1 MEPHHVRVPL
11 RWVDLD
17 AQGHANNA
25 AIVDYLQE
33 ARVEFLLTGPNAHL
47 LGNGII
53 VVGHQVEYLGPIFFT
68 PEPLDIE
75 LSVGDV
81 GAARF
86 TVGYVVRQGDT
97 VVGRARTLLANF
109 DFQAGRPAR
118 LSDAERAWFLE
129 RQVELEPMRE
139 VGSFD
144 VGPDHHTLSFQVRW
158 SDLDAYGHA
167 NNTRFFDYVAEARV
181 ALKTPLL
188 PNAIRTNAVDAVDH
202 AWLVVRQDM
211 RYVGQIVHRLE
222 PYEVRT
228 GVGHVGRT
236 SMTIAAE
243 IVDPLS
249 EALMARST
257 TVLVHGDAHG
267 RPQPLPPEMLAAAR
281 GWPAAPTGRPLL

>member
-1 MEPHHVRVPL
+1 MEPHRVRVPL

-33 ARVEFLLTGPNAHL
+33 ARVNFLLTGPNAHL

-53 VVGHQVEYLGPIFFT
+53 VVGHQVEYLGPIFFS
-68 PEPLDIE
+68 PEPLEID
-75 LSVGDV
+75 LVVGDV

-86 TVGYVVRQGDT
+86 TVGYLVRQGEAL
-97 VVGRARTLLANF
+97 VARARTVLANF
-109 DFQAGRPAR
+109 DFETGRPAR
-118 LSDAERAWFLE
+118 LTDAERAWFVE
-129 RQVELEPMRE
+129 RSVELEPLRE
-139 VGSFD
+139 VGAYA
-144 VGPDHHTLSFQVRW
+144 VGEDRHTLPFQVRW

-181 ALKTPLL
+181 ALKSPLL
-188 PNAIRTNAVDAVDH
+188 ENSIRTNPHDAIDH

-211 RYVGQIVHRLE
+211 RYLGQIVHRLE

-228 GVGHVGRT
+228 AVGATGRT
-236 SMTIAAE
+236 SLTLAAE

-249 EALMARST
+249 GAVMSRST
-257 TVLVHGDAHG
+257 TVLVHGDAQG
-267 RPQPLPPEMLAAAR
+267 RPQPLPAEMLEAAR
-281 GWPAAPTGRPLL
+281 LWPATPTGRPLL

>member
-1 MEPHHVRVPL
+1 MEPYRVRVPL

-53 VVGHQVEYLGPIFFT
+53 VVGHQGEYVAPSFFT

-167 NNTRFFDYVAEARV
+167 NNTRFYDYVAEARV

-188 PNAIRTNAVDAVDH
+188 ANSIRMNPHDEVEH
-202 AWLVVRQDM
+202 AWMVVRQDM
-211 RYVGQIVHRLE
+211 RYTGQIVHRLE
-222 PYEVRT
+222 PYEVHT
-228 GVGHVGRT
+228 AIGSTGRT
-236 SMTIAAE
+236 SMTVAAE
-243 IVDPLS
+243 IVDPLDGS
-249 EALMARST
+249 VMSRST
-257 TVLVHGDAHG
+257 TVLVHGDAQG
-267 RPQPLPPEMLAAAR
+267 RPQPLPDAMVEAAR
-281 GWPAAPTGRPLL
+281 LWPATLTGRALL

>member
-75 LSVGDV
+75 LVVGDV

-86 TVGYVVRQGDT
+86 TVAYVVRQGDA
-97 VVGRARTLLANF
+97 VVARARTVLANF
-109 DFQAGRPAR
+109 DFAAGRPAR
-118 LSDAERAWFLE
+118 MTDAERAWFTE
-129 RQVELEPMRE
+129 RAVELEPLRE
-139 VGSFD
+139 VGAFT
-144 VGPDHHTLSFQVRW
+144 VGEDRHTLPFQVRW

-243 IVDPLS
+243 IVDPLT
-249 EALMARST
+249 EAVMARST
-257 TVLVHGDAHG
+257 TVLVHGDAAG
-267 RPQPLPPEMLAAAR
+267 RPQPLPPEMRQAAQL
-281 GWPAAPTGRPLL
+281 WPAVATGRPLL